1 VTERSAALAVS
12 TLAALV
18 SAVPAVPRLGGQ
30 SANTAFGLLAL
41 WGGTALV
48 LGPALVLAAAA
59 RRDATGYR
67 APLLGLALSAGPLA
81 VLAESLKHGTHHRP
95 LGAATF
101 AILALVTIAGAI
113 LVAWRLLRFAES
125 RSSTLSRVV
134 GGAMLL
140 AASAS
145 VGLVLV
151 RALGSPSLV
160 PHVLDGLRAVA
171 AATLGHL
178 LLHLPKVMSVARR
191 VGVPL
196 WVLVVVAGVVAN
208 RGATALAVRSA
219 VPVLGGPL
227 AWF

>member
-18 SAVPAVPRLGGQ
+18 SAVPALPRVGAQG
-30 SANTAFGLLAL
+30 ANVAFGLLAL

-48 LGPALVLAAAA
+48 LGPALVLAGAAQGGVA
-59 RRDATGYR
+59 GYR
-67 APLLGLALSAGPLA
+67 APLLGLALAAAPLA
-81 VLAESLKHGTHHRP
+81 VLAESLKQGTHHRP

-101 AILALVTIAGAI
+101 TILALLTIAGAM
-113 LVAWRLLRFAES
+113 LVAWRLLHFAES
-125 RSSTLSRVV
+125 RSSTLGRVV
-134 GGAMLL
+134 GGAILL
-140 AASAS
+140 AATAS

-151 RALGSPSLV
+151 RALGSPPLV

-171 AATLGHL
+171 AAALGHL
-178 LLHLPKVMSVARR
+178 LLRLPKVISVARR

-196 WVLVVVAGVVAN
+196 WVLVVVAGVFAN
-208 RGATALAVRSA
+208 SGATALAVRSA